1 MAIRI
6 RVDDFPGTKPEEFY
20 RHNLENFKQFHALI
34 PKKYLL
40 GVIPTHTSEGD
51 LLQLGAQNIEI
62 GMHGVFHD
70 ERYPNEFREY
80 QTQIEIEK
88 ILAAQR
94 NHMEHLSGKEIRVYM
109 PPHNVID
116 MKTLF
121 ALENTGF
128 KAFTSGPE
136 TNISEQMH
144 LSIKRL
150 HSTSPLEY
158 GRSDELLQRGS
169 VEYLQ
174 EEAKKR
180 TVYLTLHWPWE
191 WNIGLNHLKL
201 YLSQIEHLIEDFDV
215 G

>member
-40 GVIPTHTSEGD
+40 GVIPTHASKGD
-51 LLQLGAQNIEI
+51 ILQIGAQDIEI
-62 GMHGVFHD
+62 GMHGIYHD
-70 ERYPNEFREY
+70 ERYPNEFRDY

-88 ILAAQR
+88 ILTEQR
-94 NHMEHLSGKEIRVYM
+94 SHMEHLSGKKVRVYM

-116 MKTLF
+116 KKTIF

-136 TNISEQMH
+136 TIDLEQIH
-144 LSIKRL
+144 LNIKRL
-150 HSTSPLEY
+150 HSIPPLEY

-169 VEYLQ
+169 VEYLR

-180 TVYLTLHWPWE
+180 TVFLTLHWTWE
-191 WNIGLNHLKL
+191 WNIGLEHLKL
-201 YLSQIEHLIEDFDV
+201 YLSKIEDLIEDFDV